1 MLAVG
6 TVPYPSTM
14 SQDPTPEKSPPG
26 VTQTTIPKPP
36 FVLGITGN
44 VDPVVYADARDVCD
58 SPEKMTCLKAKIV
71 NILDWIT
78 VSHKRLDPR
87 TGYLVDP
94 PEDHNPKNQKPDPWR
109 SLGLSQTPILV
120 LSSLA
125 PGADT
130 IVAETVLEYAK
141 THPHVSLSAPLP
153 FPPDIY
159 ERTSTF
165 GEKDATKIAR
175 YHSLL
180 AEIQAQRIPGFIFG
194 VALDND
200 LMPPGKTAR
209 EAAEADLTGTDP
221 DYNDKPRRRL
231 RYRAAGEYIAVHSD
245 LLIAIQDEPHDL
257 LEPWEKSDPPQ
268 EKAKDPQKLKRTLI
282 ADIFEAGTATI
293 VEAKRRGLTHELLA
307 VANNFAWADNGPVLL
322 IPVRRRK
329 RDDLPAALQA
339 RLPQPGP
346 MRFLHPYDL
355 KPENVSEA
363 DDQHLAWQ
371 ETGDTRFRR
380 VLNYQERFNRLAE
393 DRDEKKELAKL
404 TATLSDPAA
413 TEFAATLD
421 PIARIRRRAAIK
433 SRSLTSD
440 RKKLLSLM
448 FWLILFAATFYGCF
462 EHWHHHLHK
471 LHPPHEGQIFP
482 DDFMIWTQILL
493 LLGTFSCLIY
503 SGVKYY
509 IYQKS
514 GDEENRFD
522 YRAIGEGLRVQFFWK
537 LAGTGRSVAAD
548 YMQRQRDELD
558 WIRYVISSI
567 SMPHETT
574 REAFLALPRA
584 SQVQLLEATR
594 KHWLGEQIDYFQGS
608 PGKIGNAE
616 KQEKNAHLWHTC
628 GWTLAAAGLASMFL
642 MLLAKLLVPIK
653 KAFEHCPCQFVHW
666 LVWPGIVLLAY
677 VFVKSHFGKKHADK
691 DHHAAHAHGGKAS
704 LNDFLLSIFGKPF
717 VWGSAL
723 VLAGALAGIS
733 HKWGEVTHYWPDG
746 HNWWIIF
753 TGTLLLAG
761 ALCVAWA
768 ERNFYAEEARQYRAM
783 GNLFSCA
790 DRRFQDLIA
799 RYAEAPATGATT
811 DRILFEIHDILHQL
825 GCEALDENAEWLI
838 QHRARPLEMLMAG

>member
-1 MLAVG
+1 
-6 TVPYPSTM
+6 M
-14 SQDPTPEKSPPG
+14 SQDPSPEKSSPG
-26 VTQTTIPKPP
+26 IAQALPPKPP

-44 VDPVVYADARDVCD
+44 VDPIGYVDARDMCD
-58 SPEKMTCLKAKIV
+58 SAEDMIQLKAKIV

-78 VSHKRLDPR
+78 LPEKRL
-87 TGYLVDP
+87 
-94 PEDHNPKNQKPDPWR
+94 NPKTGILDDAEPENPDPKKRVADPWR
-109 SLGLSQTPILV
+109 SLSLTQTPILV

-141 THPHVSLSAPLP
+141 THPHVSLAAPLP

-180 AEIQAQRIPGFIFG
+180 AEIKAQPTPGFIFG

-200 LMPPGKTAR
+200 LMPQGKTAR
-209 EAAEADLTGTDP
+209 EAAEADLKATDP
-221 DYNDKPRRRL
+221 DFDDKPRRRL

-268 EKAKDPQKLKRTLI
+268 EKSKDPQKFKRTLI

-307 VANNFAWADNGPVLL
+307 MANNFAWADNGPVLL

-329 RDDLPAALQA
+329 RDALPVELQA

-355 KPENVSEA
+355 KPETVSEA
-363 DDQHLAWQ
+363 DDQHRAWQ
-371 ETGDTRFRR
+371 EIGDTRFRR
-380 VLNYQERFNRLAE
+380 VIHYQDRFNRLPE
-393 DRDEKKELAKL
+393 DGDEKKELVKL
-404 TATLSDPAA
+404 TANLSDQVAK
-413 TEFAATLD
+413 EFAAALD
-421 PIARIRRRAAIK
+421 PIARIRSRATIIA
-433 SRSLTSD
+433 
-440 RKKLLSLM
+440 RKLEGKRTGLLKWM
-448 FWLILFAATFYGCF
+448 FGLIFSAAFLYGCF
-462 EHWHHHLHK
+462 EHWHHIDHK
-471 LHPPHEGQIFP
+471 QHEGQNFFNDSMLRI
-482 DDFMIWTQILL
+482 QILL
-493 LLGTFSCLIY
+493 LAGTFLCLYY
-503 SGVKYY
+503 SGRKYFRH
-509 IYQKS
+509 IRS
-514 GDEENRFD
+514 EDEEDRFD
-522 YRAIGEGLRVQFFWK
+522 YRAIGEALRVQFFWK

-558 WIRYVISSI
+558 WIRYVVSSI

-574 REAFLALPRA
+574 REAFLALPRT

-594 KHWLGEQIDYFQGS
+594 KNWIGVQIIYFVGT
-608 PGKIGNAE
+608 AE
-616 KQEKNAHLWHTC
+616 KQGNAQKKENLAHMWHS
-628 GWTLAAAGLASMFL
+628 GGRALASAGLLCMFL
-642 MLLAKLLVPIK
+642 MLLAKSVLPLK
-653 KAFEHCPCQFVHW
+653 KILESCPCQVTHW
-666 LVWPGIVLLAY
+666 LIWPGLLLLGYAFY
-677 VFVKSHFGKKHADK
+677 ENYLKKSPHSSGHQHSGHGHGKKAGFK
-691 DHHAAHAHGGKAS
+691 EIMGWV
-704 LNDFLLSIFGKPF
+704 FGSYF
-717 VWGSAL
+717 AWGSAL
-723 VLAGALAGIS
+723 VLAG
-733 HKWGEVTHYWPDG
+733 VTIGASFFLGKVDYHYLPDAQ
-746 HNWWIIF
+746 NCWIIF
-753 TGTLLLAG
+753 TGTLLLGG

-783 GNLFSCA
+783 GNLFTCA
-790 DRRFQDLIA
+790 DRRLQDLIT
-799 RYAEAPATGATT
+799 RYAEAPATGPAA